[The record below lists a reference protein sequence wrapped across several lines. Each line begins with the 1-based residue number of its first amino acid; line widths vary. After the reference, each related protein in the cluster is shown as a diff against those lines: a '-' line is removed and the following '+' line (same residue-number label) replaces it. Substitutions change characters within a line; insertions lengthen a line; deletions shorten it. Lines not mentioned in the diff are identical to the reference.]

1 MEGSICCAYNTS
13 KSCYVSSKV
22 AIADRTDQPL
32 TILRLLVEGLGFKA
46 STSLWLNPLHGAPQL
61 VRPFPFDLVYL
72 DANMRVIEA
81 VELLPE
87 VPFPPF
93 DDRATSA
100 LILPIRTISS
110 TGIQRNDELL
120 ICSKEELENRN
131 ADVTLQPELVAV
143 AAASASGKSQAG
155 ITTIDAPPVV
165 GAMDAPGPSPV
176 PGSMPTVSPAAPI
189 PFLSPPAFAPTRTS
203 TAAPLA
209 GFSSAITTTW
219 QVVGSTA
226 AVVPGSIDVDPQET
240 AGAASAEAE
249 SSGEAVLDTP
259 VPAAP
264 DASEEKEETATD
276 LSAREVIATAVP
288 DKIDPGKEEK
298 HENLTILDLPAA
310 ASVNV
315 ASPEKARPVP
325 FSGPPAIDLAAL
337 RSAQLRATPSFVQ
350 KPAPPESKPEIPREK
365 VARAVPAAPA
375 EERKPKATD
384 KKKRMQSFGTMV
396 KGFLNCPDPPPEY
409 RDAARLVQQGLL
421 AHDRSDSASNWMEV
435 RDVSPSGF
443 YLHTK
448 KQWKLGDTLSLTL
461 QRKGATEL
469 EYECRVDVQGK
480 VVRRDEG
487 GVGLTWVFPKDLKF
501 QPWERLH
508 TKRSDESDIQY
519 FIREIRLARA
529 LNFLQRI
536 CPLASEEIRHAL
548 IDRLSNK
555 RVSSAVE
562 IALQAEQAFGMNARG
577 AKVLAHSN
585 VLMKIVESGS
595 WIEDNWIRR
604 MWAGLLVSSCDTDGQ
619 DTSNIAFIDLLAR
632 LTPIHLRI
640 LSFVCKKFDDAVT
653 AGASPENLHVYCTA
667 EELTIAA
674 DSHSFARIQQ
684 TVGQLASVGLLLES
698 ARPSYFSVTDKEKT
712 RTTPTALGLKMY
724 ARCHG
729 RRS

>member
-72 DANMRVIEA
+72 DANMRVIQA

-87 VPFPPF
+87 VSFPPF

-110 TGIQRNDELL
+110 TGIQRNDELV

-131 ADVTLQPELVAV
+131 ADVKLQPELVAV
-143 AAASASGKSQAG
+143 AAASAWGKSQAG
-155 ITTIDAPPVV
+155 ITTIDAPPVA

-176 PGSMPTVSPAAPI
+176 AGSMPTVSPAAPI
-189 PFLSPPAFAPTRTS
+189 PFLSPPAFVPTRTS

-219 QVVGSTA
+219 QFVGSTA

-240 AGAASAEAE
+240 AVGDSAQAE

-259 VPAAP
+259 VSTEP
-264 DASEEKEETATD
+264 DASEEEEETATD
-276 LSAREVIATAVP
+276 LSVGDVIATAVP
-288 DKIDPGKEEK
+288 DKINPDEEEK
-298 HENLTILDLPAA
+298 RENPTILDIPAA

-315 ASPEKARPVP
+315 ASPEEARPVP
-325 FSGPPAIDLAAL
+325 LPGSPAIDLAAI
-337 RSAQLRATPSFVQ
+337 RSAQLRAIPAVVQ
-350 KPAPPESKPEIPREK
+350 KPAPPETKPEIPREK
-365 VARAVPAAPA
+365 VARAVSAAA
-375 EERKPKATD
+375 VEERKPKATE

-421 AHDRSDSASNWMEV
+421 AQDRSDSSNWMEV

-443 YLHTK
+443 YLRTK
-448 KQWKLGDTLSLTL
+448 KQWKLGDILSLTL
-461 QRKGATEL
+461 QRKGATEV
-469 EYECRVDVQGK
+469 EYESCVDVQGR
-480 VVRRDEG
+480 VVRQDQG

-562 IALQAEQAFGMNARG
+562 IALQAEQAFGLNARG

-653 AGASPENLHVYCTA
+653 AGASPEKLHVYCTA